1 MNVAVVTTLA
11 VLQERDEAGRRENQ
25 RLKEALERQGAIVRC
40 IAWDGP
46 EQEWRD
52 IEAMVIRTTWNY
64 HLHANAFRAFIERRA
79 AQGCRCFNA
88 ARLMAWN
95 IDKHYLQDLDAAGVP
110 IVPTHYLKQTAALAD
125 FSLPTEWQAQPV
137 VIKPTISASAHDTL
151 RFDTGRQLL
160 ESDELVRLHRQH
172 DLMVQPFQHHIAEGE
187 VSLVAIAGEL
197 LHAVCKV
204 PAKGEF
210 RVQGAYGG
218 EVISHQITKEERE
231 LVNAVMAALPEV
243 PVYARI
249 DVVKDNQARVAL
261 MELELIEP
269 QLFLDLFPQSAD
281 ALARHV
287 VGI

>member
-11 VLQERDEAGRRENQ
+11 VLQGRDMAGRKENQ
-25 RLKEALERQGAIVRC
+25 RLREALERQGASVRC

-52 IEAMVIRTTWNY
+52 IDAMVVRTTWNY

-88 ARLMAWN
+88 ARLMTWN
-95 IDKHYLQDLDAAGVP
+95 IDKRYLKDLDAAGIP
-110 IVPTHYLKQTAALAD
+110 IVPTHYLLHTETLVD
-125 FSLPTEWQAQPV
+125 FSLPAEWLTQPV
-137 VIKPTISASAHDTL
+137 VIKPTVSASAHDTL
-151 RFDTGRQLL
+151 RFDTGSQLL
-160 ESDELVRLHRQH
+160 QSDEVIRLHRQH
-172 DLMVQPFQHHIAEGE
+172 DVMIQPFQHHIADGE

-197 LHAVCKV
+197 VHSVCKV

-218 EVISHQITKEERE
+218 KVMAHQTTEEERA
-231 LVNAVMAALPEV
+231 LVRAVIKALPDV
-243 PVYARI
+243 PAYARI
-249 DVVKDNQARVAL
+249 DIVKDNQGRVAL

-269 QLFLDLFPQSAD
+269 QLFLDLFPKSAD

-287 VGI
+287 TGA